1 MPIYIAGESPAM
13 VFAAQTLR
21 EQGVMVIS
29 DPAQADCWLYDVP
42 TPAFTLE
49 DAPRQTTVIGGN
61 LAHLADPGRGI
72 DLLADPWYLAQNA
85 RITAQ
90 AALGLLLPR
99 LEDSFDQ
106 CPTLL
111 LGWGRIGKCLEGLLR
126 QLGFPVWVYA
136 RKTEDRAML
145 TALGGNAVTG
155 AELETLLPG
164 LRCIINTA
172 PAQILTAQQQQSL
185 SPECIRM
192 ELASIPGLLGPNVLH
207 ARGLP
212 GKYRPRASGRLIAQS
227 ILRHQE
233 VL

>member
-1 MPIYIAGESPAM
+1 MAY
-13 VFAAQTLR
+13 AAEAL
-21 EQGVMVIS
+21 EQLGVKVVS
-29 DPAQADCWLYDVP
+29 DPDQAECWLYDVP
-42 TPAFTLE
+42 TPAFVLE
-49 DAPRQTTVIGGN
+49 DVPRQVTIIGGN
-61 LAHLADPGRGI
+61 LSALADPGRGI
-72 DLLADPWYLAQNA
+72 DLLADSWYLAQNA

-106 CPTLL
+106 SPTLL

-136 RKTEDRAML
+136 RRAEERAML
-145 TALGGNAVTG
+145 TALGGSAIT
-155 AELETLLPG
+155 AEELDTLLPG
-164 LRCIINTA
+164 LRCVVNTA
-172 PAQILTAQQQQSL
+172 PARILTQRQQELL
-185 SPECIRM
+185 SPDCLQM
-192 ELASIPGLLGPNVLH
+192 ELASVPGLLGPNVLN

-212 GKYRPRASGRLIAQS
+212 GKYRPKASGRLIAQS

>member
-1 MPIYIAGESPAM
+1 MAY
-13 VFAAQTLR
+13 AAETL
-21 EQGVMVIS
+21 EQLGARVVS
-29 DPAQADCWLYDVP
+29 DPARAECWLYDVP
-42 TPAFTLE
+42 TPAFVLE
-49 DAPRQTTVIGGN
+49 DAPRQVTIVGGN
-61 LAHLADPGRGI
+61 LAALADPGRGI

-106 CPTLL
+106 SPTLL
-111 LGWGRIGKCLEGLLR
+111 LGLGRIGKCLETHLR

-136 RKTEDRAML
+136 RRPEDRAML
-145 TALGGNAVTG
+145 TALGGSAVTD
-155 AELETLLPG
+155 AELDSLLPG
-164 LRCIINTA
+164 LRCVINTA
-172 PAQILTAQQQQSL
+172 PAQILTQRQQALL
-185 SPECIRM
+185 SPDCLRM
-192 ELASIPGLLGPNVLH
+192 ELASVPGLLGPNVLS

-212 GKYRPRASGRLIAQS
+212 GQYRPKASGRLIAQS